1 MVVSADHC
9 GHIPDN
15 KILRMIISHVMCV
28 IICVDFLQT
37 KYQAKNYEA
46 QSTEAVKELDS
57 VLTQL
62 VVSYSYS
69 PVRDTEY

>member
-1 MVVSADHC
+1 
-9 GHIPDN
+9 
-15 KILRMIISHVMCV
+15 MIISHIMCV
-28 IICVDFLQT
+28 IVCIDFLQT

-62 VVSYSYS
+62 VVSYSCS
-69 PVRDTEY
+69 LVGDTEY